1 MYGSQI
7 MALFP
12 SVTSHLV
19 QNTSQKASQGP
30 SGLSTSCDR
39 PHTPTMSLTPV
50 PSPFTL
56 ASVPPSNT
64 VHIPVSGNLFS
75 LSRICFPRDTQCLP
89 PLQDCPRASH
99 DQKIFPTWHKTAH
112 YWFFLCPVFHFLF
125 ILKTLYRF
133 GISLLSLKTQTPWG
147 RECVW
152 SLLSTEHVFHSKC
165 SRNIEWINFT
175 DRELRK

>member
-19 QNTSQKASQGP
+19 QNTSQKTSEGP
-30 SGLSTSCDR
+30 SGLSTSCER
-39 PHTPTMSLTPV
+39 PHTPTMSLSPV

-64 VHIPVSGNLFS
+64 VHIPVSGNLFCLEYAS
-75 LSRICFPRDTQCLP
+75 PEIHSVFLPFKTAPEHHMTRRFFPT
-89 PLQDCPRASH
+89 
-99 DQKIFPTWHKTAH
+99 TWHKTAH

-125 ILKTLYRF
+125 ILKTVYRF

-152 SLLSTEHVFHSKC
+152 SLLNTEHVFHSKC
-165 SRNIEWINFT
+165 SRNIKWINFT